1 MNNND
6 KYRQNKKN
14 GFVIITLFTL
24 LFLPMMLFDVFD
36 LIFALPFLLLLWG
49 PFLFFISKTEKE
61 YRRSKLLYKG
71 DLDEAVRKCR
81 NVKGDN
87 AALDQGIYGLLSCH
101 LTLYTDID
109 IIQPRYYG
117 LQSNKP
123 TYQLYIYIKYN
134 SETASNVLNF
144 ATRSE
149 IEEFIEMIKSVSPI
163 ELRVNEPS
171 GAPTGKEMDS
181 LTRAALGNTV
191 ADFLQLDKY
200 SAEQIDARANRNS
213 DDILVVKDPDDPMFK
228 NMGIEMRRM
237 DERTKTVDPD
247 DFFGK
252 VPIVK
257 ADKDADDPADKD
269 KIIF

>member
-6 KYRQNKKN
+6 KYRQNRKKAF
-14 GFVIITLFTL
+14 GFITLFTL
-24 LFLPMMLFDVFD
+24 FLLIPVLFGQFDP
-36 LIFALPFLLLLWG
+36 IFELSALLLLWG

-101 LTLYTDID
+101 LTLYNDID
-109 IIQPRYYG
+109 VIQPRYYG
-117 LQSNKP
+117 LQSYKP
-123 TYQLYIYIKYN
+123 TYQLFIYLKYN
-134 SETASNVLNF
+134 SETAGDVLNF

-149 IEEFIEMIKSVSPI
+149 IEEFIGMIKSVSPV
-163 ELRVNEPS
+163 ELTVNEPA
-171 GAPTGKEMDS
+171 GAPTGKELDS
-181 LTRAALGNTV
+181 LTRKALGNTA
-191 ADFLQLDKY
+191 ADIIQFDRF
-200 SAEQIDARANRNS
+200 SAEQIDARANRN
-213 DDILVVKDPDDPMFK
+213 DNVLVVKDPDDPMFK
-228 NMGIEMRRM
+228 NVGIEMCRM
-237 DERTKTVDPD
+237 DDRSKTVDPD

-257 ADKDADDPADKD
+257 ADKDADDPADND